1 MQLINYL
8 FLFNYFMSSN
18 TNLEFVKFVK
28 NKKHAKPK
36 DDDLYE
42 IDFLGRKKEGVSFN
56 DTIPNDVKKIKI
68 KEGELSLSDLLSKNK
83 NKIIVEPRKK
93 ENNEKNKK
101 NKNDKKSDN
110 EEEEELSNKGNDS
123 YNESE
128 DFEENINHYIGH
140 KRENI
145 GEMEEIIKEIKER
158 SEGLNKR
165 KINEDEEEFEE
176 KKDKKEKKKK
186 KKKKDKNNKKE
197 NKKEKENE

>member
-18 TNLEFVKFVK
+18 INLEFVKFVK

-83 NKIIVEPRKK
+83 NKIIVEPKKK

-128 DFEENINHYIGH
+128 DF
-140 KRENI
+140 
-145 GEMEEIIKEIKER
+145 
-158 SEGLNKR
+158 
-165 KINEDEEEFEE
+165 
-176 KKDKKEKKKK
+176 
-186 KKKKDKNNKKE
+186 
-197 NKKEKENE
+197 